1 VVRLDDATLATFE
14 PHVATD
20 FGLDPGSGA
29 PIAVRLTEVRPL
41 GLQPGAP
48 RVEPFVL
55 VFSGPAE
62 PIMTQAT
69 YTLAH
74 DDLGPMELFL
84 VPIGRD
90 ADGNVQYEA
99 VFN

>member
-1 VVRLDDATLATFE
+1 VLLDDATPSTFE

-20 FGLDPGSGA
+20 FRLDLGSGP
-29 PIAVRLTEVRPL
+29 PIDLRLREVRAL

-55 VFSGPAE
+55 AFLGPAT
-62 PIMTQAT
+62 PILAQAT

-74 DDLGPMELFL
+74 HDLGPLDVFL
-84 VPIGRD
+84 VPVGRD
-90 ADGNVQYEA
+90 ADANVQYEA